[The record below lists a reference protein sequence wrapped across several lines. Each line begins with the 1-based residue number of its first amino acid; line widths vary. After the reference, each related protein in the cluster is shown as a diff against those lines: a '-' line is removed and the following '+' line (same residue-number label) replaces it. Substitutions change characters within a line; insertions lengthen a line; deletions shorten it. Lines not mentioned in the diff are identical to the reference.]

1 MWSKKDLSSK
11 WKMLVYGAGAAFVC
25 LEPTQFGQSWSQSQ
39 LRDLRLPELEPPKK
53 WRLRNTGFKL
63 WWNYFIIPFSYTIL
77 YDCTLLRHLV
87 QIFWSHTIL
96 LKTLWFFTK
105 KFSEFDPMI
114 SFKFLKWVCQLSQ
127 LSGGKNRIN
136 YLQYSPFYQCCR
148 AGASGAKIIWGP
160 GAGAE
165 NKFK

>member
-1 MWSKKDLSSK
+1 MKNFSVWSRSCLFFAWSRSRPNLVRAEARVSS
-11 WKMLVYGAGAAFVC
+11 GTSDF
-25 LEPTQFGQSWSQSQ
+25 QSWSHQKS
-39 LRDLRLPELEPPKK
+39 
-53 WRLRNTGFKL
+53 GFKL
-63 WWNYFIIPFSYTIL
+63 WWNYFIIHFSYTIL

-148 AGASGAKIIWGP
+148 AGACGAKIIWGP